1 MNEGRKCSSVPMP
14 LPKSGKLFHNFTAHF
29 SMPIMLGKFVIRKW
43 GSDRGN
49 VWDTGREVY
58 RSVEDGDESVF
69 KEVGWQDQ

>member
-1 MNEGRKCSSVPMP
+1 
-14 LPKSGKLFHNFTAHF
+14 
-29 SMPIMLGKFVIRKW
+29 MLGKFVIGKW

-69 KEVGWQDQ
+69 IEIGWQDQ

>member
-14 LPKSGKLFHNFTAHF
+14 LPKYGKLFHSFTAHF
-29 SMPIMLGKFVIRKW
+29 SMPIMLGKFVIGKW

-69 KEVGWQDQ
+69 IEIGWQDQ